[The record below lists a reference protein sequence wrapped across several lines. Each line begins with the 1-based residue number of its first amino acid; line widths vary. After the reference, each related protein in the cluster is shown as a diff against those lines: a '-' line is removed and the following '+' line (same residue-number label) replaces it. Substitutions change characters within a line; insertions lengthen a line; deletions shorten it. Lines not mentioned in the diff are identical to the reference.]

1 MSTPKKII
9 QYKFTTS
16 DGKIINGRTS
26 LLKHTG
32 FIPAHTLTNILM
44 KEKPYGSFTWK
55 NETITYEPVYSATHT
70 LIDLGLK
77 STQDLEIER
86 SLRSINGKRAQPVV
100 KIQRASRPEVIKPV
114 PEPTYQIYQLHDRL
128 TTIPDYTRDII
139 QQFLYIRE
147 YCRQNDLPLW
157 RPVDIADAIISGDI
171 TINPVKK

>member
-32 FIPAHTLTNILM
+32 FIRAHTLTNILM

-86 SLRSINGKRAQPVV
+86 SLRSIKGKKAQPVV

-114 PEPTYQIYQLHDRL
+114 PEPTYQMYQLHDRH
-128 TTIPDYTRDII
+128 TG
-139 QQFLYIRE
+139 Q
-147 YCRQNDLPLW
+147 PLHQIK
-157 RPVDIADAIISGDI
+157 RMISPQGSLMHTSSI
-171 TINPVKK
+171 